1 MMPAASLKAKDWAD
15 IARRS
20 RAFTDALDNI
30 TAC

>member
-1 MMPAASLKAKDWAD
+1 LLKAKDWAD